1 MIKVFES
8 FDLMEVGR
16 LRSLLEANGIQTFI
30 KNEFS
35 AGAIGE
41 LPFQEI
47 APQLFILH
55 ARDLSLAQQLL
66 EVEC

>member
-8 FDLMEVGR
+8 FDLLEVGR
-16 LRSLLEANGIQTFI
+16 LRSLLEANGIRTFL

-55 ARDLSLAQQLL
+55 DRDLPLAQQLL
-66 EVEC
+66 GA